1 MSSTACKMSPTE
13 KACKMSSTEKAYKII
28 LDYIGGADMKII
40 IYVPLN
46 EENKRQIFRMK
57 SELGESERE
66 NMDISIVPMKTAK
79 FHSQNFIETGCAD
92 VEECIFIDTLKT
104 PLNPIKYL
112 CFFKSVANK
121 MINYLCIFMYIII
134 KWNWTIRTGYFIMMI
149 SSMIKL
155 RWN

>member
-79 FHSQNFIETGCAD
+79 FHSQNFIENGCAD
-92 VEECIFIDTLKT
+92 VEECIFID
-104 PLNPIKYL
+104 PLNIH
-112 CFFKSVANK
+112 
-121 MINYLCIFMYIII
+121 
-134 KWNWTIRTGYFIMMI
+134 
-149 SSMIKL
+149 SSTSAHPVSMK
-155 RWN
+155 